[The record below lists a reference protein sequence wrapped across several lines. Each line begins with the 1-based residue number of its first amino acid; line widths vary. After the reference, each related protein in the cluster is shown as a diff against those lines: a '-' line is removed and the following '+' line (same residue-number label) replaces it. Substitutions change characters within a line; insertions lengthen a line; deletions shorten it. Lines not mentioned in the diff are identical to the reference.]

1 MALQGLFLAA
11 LGVLVLLETFSLKEV
26 IFYLALIFILFGGL
40 LFIWGM
46 RSRKNSGNWW
56 GLLFFGLIMATLGA
70 LILYYETEATS
81 VFHDIIGI
89 FAALIG
95 LSQIVMGFGRK
106 GKKLMFFANGLVSLV
121 VGFLIIYDPFESV
134 EAVPFLVALFS
145 TILGIFVIY
154 YSVKLRNYAQALAL
168 QKKEKNEKADG
179 DKITEENGH
188 RAGEQKEDGDS
199 KEPRS

>member
-1 MALQGLFLAA
+1 MALQGLILAA
-11 LGVLVLLETFSLKEV
+11 LGVLVLLETFTLKEV

-46 RSRKNSGNWW
+46 RSRKSSGNWW
-56 GLLFFGLIMATLGA
+56 GLLFFGLIMAVLGA
-70 LILYYETEATS
+70 LILYYEAEATS

-121 VGFLIIYDPFESV
+121 VGILIIYDPFDSV

-145 TILGIFVIY
+145 AILGIFIIY
-154 YSVKLRNYAQALAL
+154 YSIKLRNYALALAQQRQEKS
-168 QKKEKNEKADG
+168 QKEASEKLEQDPGKAE
-179 DKITEENGH
+179 EENPGSP
-188 RAGEQKEDGDS
+188 GVK
-199 KEPRS
+199 P